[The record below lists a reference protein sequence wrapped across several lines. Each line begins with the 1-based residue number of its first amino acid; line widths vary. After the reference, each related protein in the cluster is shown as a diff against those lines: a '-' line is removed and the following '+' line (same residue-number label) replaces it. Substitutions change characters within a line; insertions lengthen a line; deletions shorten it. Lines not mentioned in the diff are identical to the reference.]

1 MKRVQTQIQ
10 QVNTRSQTTRT
21 YTLGFG
27 GLVLVPTSI
36 LLFYVLLGYGLD
48 LVNAV
53 RAGIVLLFIV
63 VGIVLRVLVVNH
75 AYKISPRPIVKG
87 LPFKLAIG
95 LGSFLLLGLTQP
107 IVTKV
112 GLPLPSP
119 ITPPIVASFQ
129 TTLIIVGGVALGEEV
144 LIRYLVFFGTWI
156 AGLRL
161 FKNYVLSGI
170 IALVLSSTVWYGIH
184 AYVIGADFSSAT
196 LFILLSGINLGTAY
210 WTTGSIELTMGEHL
224 VWDIIPV
231 LKFFGVI

>member
-10 QVNTRSQTTRT
+10 HVDTRSQTTRT

-27 GLVLVPTSI
+27 GLILVPTSI

-53 RAGIVLLFIV
+53 RAGIILLFIV
-63 VGIVLRVLVVNH
+63 VGIVLRVLVVNR
-75 AYKISPRPIVKG
+75 AYRISPRPLVKS

-95 LGSFLLLGLTQP
+95 LISFLLLGLTQP

-119 ITPPIVASFQ
+119 ITPAIVASFQ

-144 LIRYLVFFGTWI
+144 LIRYLVFFATWA

-161 FKNYVLSGI
+161 FKNYVFSGI
-170 IALVLSSTVWYGIH
+170 IALLLSSIVWYGIH
-184 AYVIGADFSSAT
+184 AYVIGTDFSSAT